1 MIKRFLRK
9 TIEWAASPHT
19 TLLYVLLKTILVI
32 LILLMIGGRGAQN
45 VIYMDF

>member
-1 MIKRFLRK
+1 MIKEIVRRA
-9 TIEWAASPHT
+9 IEWAASPRAS
-19 TLLYVLLKTILVI
+19 LPYVLLKTILVI